1 VSANSRQTGPLA
13 SDLPPILLAD
23 LISPSL
29 ARGSWVW
36 TIGPAYT
43 GVFIWVPLLD
53 RLGTCLLGEAS
64 LGWLAAAAVLAAL
77 ACYILLY
84 NIPAMWGWKAGHR
97 LSLVGASTFGTA
109 GSEWITGVAVGLA
122 AIVFYAVSL
131 YVAIKLTLF
140 GLLSCGLIDP
150 SALERWH
157 LGPLVLESPVFLLTA
172 LFWIYLTGMASLL
185 RLVGVIFALMQV
197 YTPVVLVLLGVTAF
211 FTISGLPSFAEVKSF
226 LASLDPSLRS
236 QMEPGMAQ
244 AFQLIFG
251 YFALSGLMAV
261 EWGMVVRERRDV
273 RIGGWISI
281 ILAGSYCVVMALL
294 TVAGALDKS
303 TRGVF
308 QPQGDTL
315 ALALPLSFHWAI
327 LRGIGGITGG
337 VILML
342 FGLATLAP
350 GCYSAWVFSRRLSA
364 HWSRIRRFFW
374 TWIGGFLAFVL
385 IATSWAGRL
394 EEIFVLMGAIFAPAV
409 GALTVDALR
418 EKRQWHGIRQG
429 WNSAGLLAWGFGV
442 LVGLVPVFG
451 ALLDWTAARRFQP
464 ASLYAFLASAALY
477 LALAAAGLEPPLVPL
492 PAAATEGTSVP
503 VPNADQKP
511 ARSAGY

>member
-1 VSANSRQTGPLA
+1 
-13 SDLPPILLAD
+13 
-23 LISPSL
+23 
-29 ARGSWVW
+29 
-36 TIGPAYT
+36 
-43 GVFIWVPLLD
+43 
-53 RLGTCLLGEAS
+53 
-64 LGWLAAAAVLAAL
+64 
-77 ACYILLY
+77 
-84 NIPAMWGWKAGHR
+84 
-97 LSLVGASTFGTA
+97 
-109 GSEWITGVAVGLA
+109 
-122 AIVFYAVSL
+122 
-131 YVAIKLTLF
+131 
-140 GLLSCGLIDP
+140 LLSCGLIDS

-197 YTPVVLVLLGVTAF
+197 YTPVVLLLLGVTALL
-211 FTISGLPSFAEVKSF
+211 TSSGLPSFAEEKSL

-236 QMEPGMAQ
+236 QMEPGMARV
-244 AFQLIFG
+244 FQLIFG

-281 ILAGSYCVVMALL
+281 ILAGSFCAVMALL

-303 TRGVF
+303 TIGVF
-308 QPQGDTL
+308 QTQGDT
-315 ALALPLSFHWAI
+315 LALPLSFHGAI
-327 LRGIGGITGG
+327 FQGIGGIKGG

-394 EEIFVLMGAIFAPAV
+394 EEIFGLMGAIFAPAV
-409 GALTVDALR
+409 GALTADALR
-418 EKRQWHGIRQG
+418 EKRQWHGMRQG
-429 WNSAGLLAWGFGV
+429 WNPAGVLAWGFGV

-477 LALAAAGLEPPLVPL
+477 LALAAAGLERPLAPL

-503 VPNADQKP
+503 VPDSADQEP
-511 ARSAGY
+511 ARSAEH